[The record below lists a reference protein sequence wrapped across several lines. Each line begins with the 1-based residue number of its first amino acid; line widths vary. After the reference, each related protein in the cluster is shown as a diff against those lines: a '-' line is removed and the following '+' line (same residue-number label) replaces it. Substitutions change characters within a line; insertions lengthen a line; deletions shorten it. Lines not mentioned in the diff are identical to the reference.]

1 MAQCRRPRPNIGL
14 VRPLALV
21 AIGVALTGQT
31 GPSCSPS
38 DPSYDVGFLGIVPG
52 PPGAAGTEGTPGT
65 AGSQG
70 EPGPVGPPG
79 PAGPAGPEGPAGPQ
93 GPAGPGGQP
102 GGPGVTDHSQL
113 TGLLNDDHPQYIISG
128 EIDTI
133 ITGMIVDAN
142 VTDAKIVAVGPG
154 KITPQ
159 GAGSG
164 LDADALDGVDSAGFV
179 QIGQPDSITGTMILN
194 SEVTN
199 AKVAWIAPGKIT
211 PQGAG
216 STLDADRLDGVD
228 SGGFVQAGQIDSI
241 TTAMIVDGD
250 VTDDKIA
257 FIDPA
262 KIFPQGIGSSL
273 DADSLDGIDSAGF
286 IQPGQPDTV
295 VTAMIVDG
303 HVTSAKIASVAPSK
317 ISPQGAGSTLDAD
330 TVDGKH
336 AAAFL
341 LVGEVRMWAG
351 PIAATPTGWL
361 LCDGSAVSRTTY
373 ANLFA
378 VIGTIYGPGNG
389 STTFN
394 LPDFRDRSPM
404 GAALDVSSAPRTTVT
419 GTPTQSGGEA
429 SHTLSVGEMP
439 AHNHDMTH
447 THTVD
452 VGSGVGLSTL
462 VSSGLLGSPTTT
474 TTSPPSTSNTGST
487 GGGSSF
493 TNLHPYFAV
502 PFIIYTGN

>member
-1 MAQCRRPRPNIGL
+1 MAQSSRPRPNIGL

-21 AIGVALTGQT
+21 AICVVLTGQT
-31 GPSCSPS
+31 GPSCADSES
-38 DPSYDVGFLGIVPG
+38 GYDVGFLGVLPG
-52 PPGAAGTEGTPGT
+52 PAGETGPAGAAGADGLQGAAGT
-65 AGSQG
+65 QG
-70 EPGPVGPPG
+70 EPG
-79 PAGPAGPEGPAGPQ
+79 PAGPAGPAGPVGPAGPQ
-93 GPAGPGGQP
+93 GPVGQP
-102 GGPGVTDHSQL
+102 GGPGIVDHSQL

-133 ITGMIVDAN
+133 VSGMIVDAN
-142 VTDAKIVAVGPG
+142 VTNARIASIAPTKIS
-154 KITPQ
+154 PQ

-164 LDADALDGVDSAGFV
+164 LDADALDGLDSAGFV
-179 QIGQPDSITGTMILN
+179 HIGQPDSITGAMIVD

-199 AKVAWIAPGKIT
+199 AKVAWITPAKIT
-211 PQGAG
+211 PQGSG
-216 STLDADRLDGVD
+216 SGLDADTLDGWD
-228 SGGFVQAGQIDSI
+228 ATTFVQNGAANSV

-250 VTDDKIA
+250 VTD
-257 FIDPA
+257 A
-262 KIFPQGIGSSL
+262 KISLVAPGKVFPQGAGSTL
-273 DADSLDGIDSAGF
+273 DADALDGIDSAGF
-286 IQPGQPDTV
+286 VQPGQPDTV

-303 HVTSAKIASVAPSK
+303 HVTSAKIASVAPTK
-317 ISPQGAGSTLDAD
+317 ILPQGAGSTLDAD

-351 PIAATPTGWL
+351 PIAAMPAGWA

-373 ANLFA
+373 ASLFA

-394 LPDFRDRSPM
+394 VPDFRDRSPM
-404 GAALDVSSAPRTTVT
+404 GAVVDVSSAPHTTVT
-419 GTPTQSGGEA
+419 GSPTQTGGEA

-439 AHNHDMTH
+439 AHDHDMTH

-452 VGSGVGLSTL
+452 VGAGIGLSTL
-462 VSSGLLGSPTTT
+462 VSFGLLGSPATT
-474 TTSPPSTSNTGST
+474 TTSTPSASNTGST
-487 GGGSSF
+487 GGGAAF
-493 TNLHPYFAV
+493 TNLHPYVAV